1 MLLTDRVSDRV
12 VLSLMEGKI
21 GQKSHLISEAYIAY
35 ITAKLSIQSPV
46 YLAISTNTH
55 ALHMPY
61 VLLHIHV
68 CIGMYMYMYKNAFIH
83 YLYSGECKSS
93 YGLFPQNS
101 SPIHH

>member
-1 MLLTDRVSDRV
+1 MLLTDRVLDRV

-21 GQKSHLISEAYIAY
+21 GQKSHLISEAYIAC
-35 ITAKLSIQSPV
+35 IKAKLSIQSPV

-68 CIGMYMYMYKNAFIH
+68 CIGMYMYKYTFIH